1 MMEEFKSSVSRLV
14 RIFKKSRDQWK
25 QRASEKQ
32 KKIRSLEIRVRDL
45 SQSRDKWKQRAKA
58 SERELRKIEREQES
72 SAEISGSSE
81 GEPVFRPT
89 AEASDLLPPANHR
102 YPLFVIWLAIHLV
115 TYALSS
121 IRGSEKIFELFAKYF
136 DIPTPSFDI
145 IRKWIFRVGMYEL
158 TADHEFRSDR
168 IIIIDHTAELGQA
181 KCLIILGISAEQVRR
196 TGPGLKHE
204 DVEVLAIEIM
214 NSCTGEMINP
224 KLVGLSESIGTPM
237 QIISDH
243 GPDLYKGIRLFAEK
257 NTDVICTYD
266 ITHKMASLLRHEL
279 EKDERFIDFTAQ
291 CSGTAAQIR
300 QTDLFFLAP
309 PKPQTKSRYMNI
321 DTYVEWAGN
330 VLSYCKRG
338 DFSLIST
345 PGVLDISAP
354 AETLNY
360 KEAVSRLPSPA
371 SEDTN
376 NKSSVSEVIQCV
388 GGEVSGR
395 VGKTVL
401 GTADTGRDRFIEK
414 LGWLVEY
421 EEDISVYSQML
432 RLVHTAEKQVK
443 NEGLNCKSER
453 TFEENA
459 NEIIISSERVRN
471 FKKKVTEFLA
481 EEGAQIPDAQTLP
494 GTSDIIESVIGKY
507 KNFSAKN
514 SLKEIG
520 KMILTLPLFTG
531 RAKDTGV
538 IRKAL
543 ETVSYKDVEEW
554 AKKIFGQ
561 STRSKRTEA
570 FNPKR
575 DNNKTAESD
584 NQNIPSPIPFDNQS
598 CEFEKWISFALDI
611 SLNLTELGDTNFA

>member
-1 MMEEFKSSVSRLV
+1 MEEFKSSVSRLV

-58 SERELRKIEREQES
+58 SEQELREIKTEQES
-72 SAEISGSSE
+72 SSADISDSSD
-81 GEPVFRPT
+81 GEPVFHPT
-89 AEASDLLPPANHR
+89 AEASDLFPPANHM

-121 IRGSEKIFELFAKYF
+121 IRGSERIFDLFARYF
-136 DIPTPSFDI
+136 DIPTPSSDI
-145 IRKWIFRVGMYEL
+145 IRKWIFRVGLYEL
-158 TADHEFRSDR
+158 TAEREFRSDR

-181 KCLIILGISAEQVRR
+181 KCLIILGISAEQFHM
-196 TGPGLKHE
+196 TGPALKHE
-204 DVEVLAIEIM
+204 DVEVLDTEIM
-214 NSCTGEMINP
+214 NSSTGEMISH
-224 KLVGLSESIGTPM
+224 KLLSLSECIGTPM

-243 GPDLYKGIRLFAEK
+243 GPDLYKGIRLFTEK
-257 NTDVICTYD
+257 NTEVICTYD
-266 ITHKMASLLRHEL
+266 ITHKMACLLRHEL
-279 EKDERFIDFTAQ
+279 EKDERFTDFMTQ

-309 PKPQTKSRYMNI
+309 PKPQAKSRYMNI

-330 VLSYCKRG
+330 VLSYFERG

-345 PGVLDISAP
+345 PDVHDISAP
-354 AETLNY
+354 AET
-360 KEAVSRLPSPA
+360 SPA

-388 GGEVSGR
+388 GGEVSVG
-395 VGKTVL
+395 VGKTVP
-401 GTADTGRDRFIEK
+401 GAADTGRDRFMEK
-414 LGWLVEY
+414 LGWLIEY
-421 EEDISVYSQML
+421 EEDINVYSQII

-443 NEGLNCKSER
+443 NKGLNCKSER
-453 TFEENA
+453 NFEENA
-459 NEIIISSERVRN
+459 KEIIISSDRAHN
-471 FKKKVTEFLA
+471 FKEKVTEFLA
-481 EEGAQIPDAQTLP
+481 EEGAKIPDAQTLP

-561 STRSKRTEA
+561 SARSKRTEA
-570 FNPKR
+570 FNPKP
-575 DNNKTAESD
+575 DNSKTAESD
-584 NQNIPSPIPFDNQS
+584 NLKNSSPIPFDKEN
-598 CEFEKWISFALDI
+598 CEFEKRISFALNI
-611 SLNLTELGDTNFA
+611 LLNLTDFGDTKFA